1 MAGKLRDTES
11 NQQDCGGGQ
20 CISEPSAIP
29 CQRTYQRDGGG
40 RSSRRRHSRNRLRQ
54 RLHRRQDSAS
64 KSIVGARARLWHW
77 CRRLRCSYHSA
88 SSLREWTVVYTTP
101 QAGSGI
107 LGDSQRHLRYNASLY
122 KSVCASEK
130 GHSMKLETSTLQ
142 SLPKVLLHE
151 HLDGVLRPSTVI
163 DLAQSAGYTGLPTND
178 AGELASWFFQGAN
191 QGSLAKYL
199 EGFRHTIAVMQ
210 TEEALER
217 VAYEQAEDLS
227 RDGVVYYETRFAPVF
242 HTQKGLTH
250 QRVVS
255 AVLRGMARGRQDFGI
270 RSGLIICAMRNMN
283 VSLEMAELAVDFRE
297 RGVVGFDLA
306 GEEGGYPPKKHV
318 DAFHYIQ
325 RENFN
330 ITIHA
335 GEGFGKESIWQAIQY
350 CGAHRIGHGTRLID
364 DIAVVDGEAVKL
376 GDLAQY
382 VLDKRIPLEICLLS
396 NIHTGATPGLAEHPF
411 KILYQ
416 EKFRVTLNTDN
427 RLMSNTTMTRE
438 FEAAAETFGLSLDD
452 FEKITVNAMKSA
464 FLPYKER
471 CDFIYSI
478 IKPGYAK
485 IRKQHAANQS
495 ATTSHAH

>member
-1 MAGKLRDTES
+1 VEPPDVPAWDTISQLAPFSAGGEAES
-11 NQQDCGGGQ
+11 
-20 CISEPSAIP
+20 A
-29 CQRTYQRDGGG
+29 
-40 RSSRRRHSRNRLRQ
+40 
-54 RLHRRQDSAS
+54 
-64 KSIVGARARLWHW
+64 
-77 CRRLRCSYHSA
+77 
-88 SSLREWTVVYTTP
+88 
-101 QAGSGI
+101 
-107 LGDSQRHLRYNASLY
+107 
-122 KSVCASEK
+122 
-130 GHSMKLETSTLQ
+130 MKLERDLLKK
-142 SLPKVLLHE
+142 LPKVLLHE
-151 HLDGVLRPSTVI
+151 HLDGVLRPQTVI
-163 DLAQSAGYTGLPTND
+163 DLAASVRYSELPTTD
-178 AGELASWFFQGAN
+178 PEKLATWFHQGAN

-199 EGFRHTIAVMQ
+199 EGFKHTIAVMQ

-227 RDGVVYYETRFAPVF
+227 NDGVVYFETRFAPLF

-250 QRVVS
+250 QQIVS
-255 AVLRGMARGRQDFGI
+255 AVLKGLARGRQDFGVQ
-270 RSGLIICAMRNMN
+270 SGLIICAMRNMN

-330 ITIHA
+330 ITVHA

-364 DIAVVDGEAVKL
+364 DIAVADGKAVKL

-396 NIHTGATPGLAEHPF
+396 NVHTGATPSLEQHPF

-416 EKFRVTLNTDN
+416 ERFRVTLNTDN

-438 FEAAAETFGLSLDD
+438 FEAAAATFGLTLDD
-452 FEKITVNAMKSA
+452 FEKISINAMKSA
-464 FLPYKER
+464 FLPYDQR
-471 CDFIYSI
+471 CDLIYKKL
-478 IKPGYAK
+478 KPGYAR
-485 IRKQHAANQS
+485 IREAMAK
-495 ATTSHAH
+495 